1 MKKAAILTV
10 SGRVQNVG
18 FRFNTLKAAKKNEIY
33 GIVKNLHDGSVYI
46 EAEGEE
52 ENLDQFILWCH
63 QGPNWARVDHVN
75 IQHSQ
80 VQDYKDFS
88 IK

>member
-1 MKKAAILTV
+1 MKKAAIITV

-18 FRFNTLKAAKKNEIY
+18 FRYNTLKTAKKNDVY
-33 GIVKNLHDGSVYI
+33 GIVKNLYDGSVYI

-75 IQHSQ
+75 IQNSQ

>member
-1 MKKAAILTV
+1 MKKAAIITV

-18 FRFNTLKAAKKNEIY
+18 FRFNTLKAAKKNDIY

-52 ENLDQFILWCH
+52 ANLDQFILWCH

-75 IQHSQ
+75 IQNSQ
-80 VQDYKDFS
+80 VQNYKDFS

>member
-1 MKKAAILTV
+1 MKKAAMLTV

-18 FRFNTLKAAKKNEIY
+18 FRYNTLKTAKKNDVC
-33 GIVKNLHDGSVYI
+33 GIVKNLSDGSVYI

-75 IQHSQ
+75 IQNSQ

>member
-1 MKKAAILTV
+1 MKKAAIITV

-18 FRFNTLKAAKKNEIY
+18 FRFNTLKAAKKNDIY

-52 ENLDQFILWCH
+52 ENLDQFILW
-63 QGPNWARVDHVN
+63 
-75 IQHSQ
+75 
-80 VQDYKDFS
+80 
-88 IK
+88 

>member
-18 FRFNTLKAAKKNEIY
+18 FRYNTLKTAKKNDVS
-33 GIVKNLHDGSVYI
+33 GIVKNLHDGLVYI

-75 IQHSQ
+75 IQNSQ

>member
-1 MKKAAILTV
+1 MKKAAIITV

-18 FRFNTLKAAKKNEIY
+18 FRFNTLKAAKKNDIY

-75 IQHSQ
+75 IQNSQ

>member
-18 FRFNTLKAAKKNEIY
+18 FRFNALKAAKKSEIF
-33 GIVKNLHDGSVYI
+33 GIVKNLYDGSVYI

-63 QGPNWARVDHVN
+63 QGPGWARVDRVN
-75 IQHSQ
+75 IQNSQ

>member
-18 FRFNTLKAAKKNEIY
+18 FRYNTLKTAKKIEVC
-33 GIVKNLHDGSVYI
+33 GIVKNLSDGSVYI

-75 IQHSQ
+75 IQNSQ

>member
-18 FRFNTLKAAKKNEIY
+18 FRFHTQKAAQKHDIS
-33 GIVKNLHDGSVYI
+33 GFVKNLYDGSVYI

-52 ENLDQFILWCH
+52 ENLDKFIVWCH
-63 QGPNWARVDHVN
+63 QGPTWARVDQVN
-75 IQHSQ
+75 IQNSQ
-80 VQDYKDFS
+80 IQDYEAFS
-88 IK
+88 IR

>member
-1 MKKAAILTV
+1 
-10 SGRVQNVG
+10 
-18 FRFNTLKAAKKNEIY
+18 
-33 GIVKNLHDGSVYI
+33 VKNLHDGSVYI

-75 IQHSQ
+75 IQNSQ

>member
-18 FRFNTLKAAKKNEIY
+18 FRFNTLKAAKKNDIY

-75 IQHSQ
+75 IQNSQ
-80 VQDYKDFS
+80 VQDYNDFS